1 MLQAPRGTEDILPD
15 RVKLWQRLEA
25 VARDRKSV
33 V

>member
-1 MLQAPRGTEDILPD
+1 MSIDIANEAGIDVDEVGLA
-15 RVKLWQRLEA
+15 A